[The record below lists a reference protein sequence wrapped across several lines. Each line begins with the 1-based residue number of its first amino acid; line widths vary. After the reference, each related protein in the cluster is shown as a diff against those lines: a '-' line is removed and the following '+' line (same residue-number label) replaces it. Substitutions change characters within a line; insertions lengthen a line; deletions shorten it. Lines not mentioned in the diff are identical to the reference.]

1 MEGGNMIVVVFE
13 IGPVIICV
21 RATHSSPLL
30 PQPPSIQMLPQ
41 ILLNHRLRSVEAMP
55 LAAFLFRTVNTFV
68 DDLFAFVIPM
78 PTLTRLS
85 AFRDDVVFI
94 VLLWQWWVY
103 PKRGV
108 ETEVEKEEEKDGKK
122 KID

>member
-1 MEGGNMIVVVFE
+1 
-13 IGPVIICV
+13 
-21 RATHSSPLL
+21 
-30 PQPPSIQMLPQ
+30 MLPQ

-85 AFRDDVVFI
+85 AFRDDIVFVV
-94 VLLWQWWVY
+94 LMWQWWVY
-103 PKRGV
+103 PKRRAVG
-108 ETEVEKEEEKDGKK
+108 EEDEVKMLEIGKEKAE
-122 KID
+122 